1 MKPGDKYPMLFK
13 EMTRKVGILP
23 TFRNSQQIVAY
34 IKLEIKINAYNAYK
48 MNLQISATDYIK
60 EKNEVELNLQ

>member
-60 EKNEVELNLQ
+60 ERMKLN